1 MDEQDLEPL
10 YIPHLKARFW
20 EETGLDHSRYQTFV
34 ETGSYRGFTLDFMK
48 SRFRSIHSIELSD
61 KWFRFCKDKFKHH
74 PHMHFYH
81 GNSTEL
87 LPKVL
92 DAITEP
98 AIVFLDAHYSG
109 GSTVKADD
117 KCDSPLLTELAYLRS
132 RRAHDIIIVDDTGFF
147 DAKGGEEP
155 LSSVDNDVV
164 WPAFA
169 YDWSGITREKVLQ
182 LIKLGYG
189 FFDNTDSRY
198 TFTPREDQLI
208 FYPKVCAGNVGT
220 G

>member
-1 MDEQDLEPL
+1 VDEQDLAPQYFPL
-10 YIPHLKARFW
+10 LKPRFW
-20 EETGLDHSRYQTFV
+20 EETGLDRSRYQTFV

-48 SRFRSIHSIELSD
+48 SRYRSIYSIELSE
-61 KWFRFCKDKFKHH
+61 KWFRYCRNKFKHH

-81 GNSTEL
+81 GNSAEI
-87 LPKVL
+87 LPNVL

-117 KCDSPLLTELAYLRS
+117 KCDSPLIFELAYLQS
-132 RRAHDIIIVDDTGFF
+132 RRADDIIIVDDTSFF
-147 DAKGGEEP
+147 NAKGGKEP
-155 LSSVDNDVV
+155 LSSVDDDVV

-169 YDWSGITREKVLQ
+169 YDWSGVTHEKVLQ
-182 LIKLGYG
+182 LIKPGYG
-189 FFDNTDSRY
+189 YFDNTDSLY
-198 TFTPREDQLI
+198 TYTLREDQLI
-208 FYPKVCAGNVGT
+208 FYPKLSAGSAAT